1 MNLLPETRLQIY
13 GTKNVPELSKQEEET
28 MKKLLA
34 LALAAVMAIGVVVPA
49 ARTEAAGKDVLVLA
63 NTAGEP
69 GNVHPY
75 DQVSIGGRI
84 IQLMVFDGFVT
95 IDKDGVV
102 QPSLA
107 ESWEVTEDSITFH
120 FRQDVT
126 FTDGQPMTMED
137 IMFSVDQMVNHST
150 GGQASNYTACDIDN
164 MTATDDWTLVIPMK
178 EANSGQL
185 GYFQDMYVVEKKAY
199 EEMGDQYQ
207 YDPVATGAF
216 EIKDWVVG
224 DHITLTANPNY
235 FKGAPQLKQVI
246 VRTIGE
252 VSQAMI
258 EVETGGADVM
268 NNPDGADLIR
278 VLDGDVPGVKA
289 VTESSVVFRNN
300 NLQFNHD
307 SQYFG
312 NVLVRRA
319 VAYAIDREAWTPIIS
334 PGNGVP
340 AYNNVAAGI
349 PAYDPDFAAEYP
361 YPHDVEKAKELMAE
375 AGFAD
380 GFTAVILTDNRAYH
394 QALIELLIPAL
405 AEIGIKLDVQTME
418 LNKQK
423 EIMSTGK
430 DYDLYL
436 LDNVGNNADALSA
449 LWRDSNPEFS
459 GDGGSCYQ
467 RFTLEKEGAQE
478 YRDILYAIR
487 ACVDDAKRAELC
499 KQMQRIFA
507 EWLPWV
513 PVNSIQGYVLA
524 VEELQDIDFLRD
536 IIKITYLTHFE

>member
-1 MNLLPETRLQIY
+1 
-13 GTKNVPELSKQEEET
+13 

-34 LALAAVMAIGVVVPA
+34 MALAATMALGVIAPA

-69 GNVHPY
+69 GNIHPY

-84 IQLMVFDGFVT
+84 IQLMVYDGFVT
-95 IDKDGVV
+95 IDAEGVV

-107 ESWEVTEDSITFH
+107 ESWEVTEDAITFH
-120 FRQDVT
+120 FRQDVK
-126 FTDGQPMTMED
+126 FTNGDPMTMED

-150 GGQASNYTACDIDN
+150 GGQASNYTACDVAN
-164 MTATDDWTLVIPMK
+164 MQATDDWTLTIPMK

-185 GYFQDMYVVEKKAY
+185 GYFQDMYVVSKKAY
-199 EEMGDQYQ
+199 EEMGDKYA
-207 YDPVATGAF
+207 YDPVATGPF
-216 EIKDWVVG
+216 TIKDWVVG
-224 DHITLTANPNY
+224 DHITLEANNDY

-258 EVETGGADVM
+258 EVETGGADIM

-278 VLDGDVPGVKA
+278 VNDGDVPGVKA
-289 VTESSVVFRNN
+289 ITESTAVFRNN
-300 NLQFNHD
+300 NLQFNCD
-307 SQYFG
+307 SQYFS
-312 NVLVRRA
+312 NKLVRQA
-319 VAYAIDREAWTPIIS
+319 VAYTIDREAWTKIIS

-340 AYNNVAAGI
+340 VYNNVAAGI
-349 PAYDPDFAAEYP
+349 PGYDPTFDAEYP

-405 AEIGIKLDVQTME
+405 SEIGITLDVQTME
-418 LNKQK
+418 LSKQK
-423 EIMSTGK
+423 EIMTTGK
-430 DYDLYL
+430 DYDMYI
-436 LDNVGNNADALSA
+436 LDNVGNNADALSS

-467 RFTLEKEGAQE
+467 RFTMEKEGAQE
-478 YRDILYAIR
+478 YRDILYEIR
-487 ACVDDAKRAELC
+487 ACVDETERNELC
-499 KQMQRIFA
+499 AKMQRIFA
-507 EWLPWV
+507 KYVPFI

-524 VEELQDIDFLRD
+524 VENLEDVSFLRD
-536 IIKITYLTHFE
+536 IVKITNETHFE